1 MFSSSVTLSLV
12 KLTINTS
19 QSEST
24 ITILENPQVPRGS
37 RRKQIKVLLNMQFLG
52 TVESMPFQI
61 WT

>member
-12 KLTINTS
+12 KLTVNTS
-19 QSEST
+19 QSESI

>member
-12 KLTINTS
+12 KLTVNTS

-52 TVESMPFQI
+52 TVESIPFQI

>member
-12 KLTINTS
+12 KLTVNTS
-19 QSEST
+19 QSESI

-52 TVESMPFQI
+52 TVESIPFQI